1 MMRFPVT
8 VLSAHAGRWWGAST
22 ARAFQAALGGPVPGC
37 PAGSQLEDADKQR
50 HGVVR
55 LEGGP
60 VAGVAELCGQ
70 LGRLDFDGRNFT
82 RGEPIAVQVGDM
94 SNVVIARLMVD
105 RWAVLLERAVL
116 ILGMTGRGGALA
128 RPPVL
133 EPPPRLPSQSAND
146 GDECMRGNVTA
157 TCEDEGHGSS
167 SVEVVCPSLDLN
179 DDRMAEANRS
189 SEYQL

>member
-1 MMRFPVT
+1 M
-8 VLSAHAGRWWGAST
+8 AST
-22 ARAFQAALGGPVPGC
+22 AHSKWSSTTMGPGYRLLALPRWVPV
-37 PAGSQLEDADKQR
+37 LLI
-50 HGVVR
+50 V
-55 LEGGP
+55 
-60 VAGVAELCGQ
+60 
-70 LGRLDFDGRNFT
+70 
-82 RGEPIAVQVGDM
+82 
-94 SNVVIARLMVD
+94 MVD